1 MVCLCALLYR
11 ASLPLERVCVQGVP
25 FPALVDTKSD
35 TISVKS
41 KPGNRSIASPT
52 PSVPKL
58 PHDVD
63 LRYFQSAE
71 SRTARTSNTLKHC
84 LFSKKKSVKFEY
96 FCLVR
101 LFSFCM
107 TVLICGTFVYT
118 VTRVSCFEMSCD
130 VHDIVLFNIVPY
142 LFV

>member
-1 MVCLCALLYR
+1 MVSLCVLLYR

-63 LRYFQSAE
+63 LRYFDFRRKPYCA
-71 SRTARTSNTLKHC
+71 H
-84 LFSKKKSVKFEY
+84 VKY
-96 FCLVR
+96 FKALSI
-101 LFSFCM
+101 F
-107 TVLICGTFVYT
+107 
-118 VTRVSCFEMSCD
+118 
-130 VHDIVLFNIVPY
+130 
-142 LFV
+142 